1 MNSIG
6 SDPKKKPP
14 VSLDMLPALTI
25 LIVEDDPDLA
35 NLLVFRLSRE
45 GYKTHHAPDAKAA
58 LEYIE
63 HSPPPALITLDVM
76 LPYMNGFELLVRI
89 REHKGYE
96 NLPIIML
103 TSNNREED
111 VMRGFKGGANDYIT
125 KPFRPAEVALRVKA
139 LLAREQPP

>member
-1 MNSIG
+1 MRSYRKGLPLI
-6 SDPKKKPP
+6 K
-14 VSLDMLPALTI
+14 MLPIQTI

-45 GYKTHHAPDAKAA
+45 GYATHHAADAKAA
-58 LEYIE
+58 LAYMD

-89 REHKGYE
+89 RERKGYE

-103 TSNNREED
+103 TSNSREED
-111 VMRGFKGGANDYIT
+111 VTRGFKGGANDYIT
-125 KPFRPAEVALRVKA
+125 KPFRPAEVAMRVKA
-139 LLAREQPP
+139 LLAREASP